1 MRFRGMPCWVV
12 REQWFAKERHG
23 RGMISRGSGRVIF
36 GMVVVGHDI
45 CGYSRIPLGLRG
57 TELWPRTR
65 LPQTRRRRVRR
76 GTVVWAMV
84 VPRPNDLLW
93 RYSGQCWLDEL
104 ATLCGKGI
112 SRGFIL
118 EGFV

>member
-1 MRFRGMPCWVV
+1 MIFEIVVV
-12 REQWFAKERHG
+12 RQ
-23 RGMISRGSGRVIF
+23 
-36 GMVVVGHDI
+36 DI
-45 CGYSRIPLGLRG
+45 YRYSKILLGLRRG
-57 TELWPRTR
+57 MELWSHTR
-65 LPQTRRRRVRR
+65 LPQICRRRVRR

-84 VPRPNDLLW
+84 VPRPNDLMW
-93 RYSGQCWLDEL
+93 SYSGQCWLDEL